1 MAESRASSDG
11 PSMEPNRLPER
22 VTGVDFTA
30 NITGAADLHELDLG
44 TGLDVTLDAAVAY
57 VSFEQFYAQHRTPIA
72 RALALTLRD
81 RELAVEATDEAMA
94 RAYQRWDQVRMFDN
108 PAGWVYRVALNWS
121 RSILRRLT
129 RPAPTWVIGSATSP
143 APVVQDPAIERA
155 LDALSLD
162 QRAVVVCR
170 LLLGYSE
177 ARTAELLGIRPGT
190 VKSRLHRA
198 LDRLEPLLSP
208 LHSSHEE
215 NPS

>member
-1 MAESRASSDG
+1 
-11 PSMEPNRLPER
+11 MEPNRGDGR
-22 VTGVDFTA
+22 VRGVDFTA
-30 NITGAADLHELDLG
+30 DLIGSTALHEIALD
-44 TGLDVTLDAAVAY
+44 DVDTYL
-57 VSFEQFYAQHRTPIA
+57 SFEQFYAEHRTPVA

-81 RELAVEATDEAMA
+81 RELATEATDEAMA
-94 RAYQRWDQVRMFDN
+94 RAYQRWDRVRTFDN
-108 PAGWVYRVALNWS
+108 PAGWVYRVGLNWS
-121 RSILRRLT
+121 RSILRRIK
-129 RPAPTWVIGSATSP
+129 RPAPIWVAAPGTAP

-155 LDALSLD
+155 LEALSVD

-170 LLLGYSE
+170 LFLGHSE

-215 NPS
+215 IPS